1 MAISKIL
8 YMKDCG
14 NHFPG
19 KHLKAAIDYIAAPEK
34 TQNGALVA
42 GLNCQPEAAYEQMK
56 QTKEKFGKPDKRQ
69 GYHLIISFEEGE
81 VDAQT
86 AFEVIGKI
94 AKEYLGEEY
103 EAVYAVHDNT
113 AHVHGH
119 IIFNSVSFLTGKKY
133 RYEKGDWAKYIQP
146 ITNCLCEEYGL
157 STIDI
162 SEDRAR
168 PSDHY
173 NEWDDFRDGRFVWAD
188 MIKRD
193 LDACMM
199 QAPTYESFLEMLADK
214 GYEIKQGKHLAIR
227 PPGMSRF
234 KRCRSLGDDYTEERI
249 RQRILTEDLSNY
261 QPIRKNEEP
270 KIMYCKIKRF
280 KRARLS
286 GLQKRYFAKL
296 YRIGKLKKK
305 PYSQAWKF
313 KDDIR
318 RMHKLQ
324 EQYLFL
330 ARHELSNVADL
341 VMATEHFTE
350 KKAEISKEKSRVF
363 KARANCNS
371 LFQTLDELQELE
383 ECENS
388 YQAGDIFFEEEHMQW
403 VKLLDKLKKEGYSW
417 EEVEALREYYRGQ
430 IVIVRNKEKVAFKE
444 LNLAKS
450 IMKEMFP
457 DTDDRRREEAISQN
471 QTSKEKDMKQPRR

>member
-19 KHLKAAIDYIAAPEK
+19 KHLKVAIDYIAAPEK
-34 TQNGALVA
+34 TQNGRLVA

-56 QTKEKFGKPDKRQ
+56 QTKEKFGKTDKRQ

-81 VDAQT
+81 VDAET
-86 AFEVIGKI
+86 AFEIIGKF

-113 AHVHGH
+113 EHIHGH

-133 RYEKGDWAKYIQP
+133 RYGKGDWAKYIQP
-146 ITNCLCEEYGL
+146 ITNRLCEEYGL

-168 PSDHY
+168 PSGHY
-173 NEWDDFRDGRFVWAD
+173 KEWDDFKDGKFVWTD

-193 LDACMM
+193 LDVCIM
-199 QAPTYESFLEMLADK
+199 QAPTYGSFLEMLADK
-214 GYEIKQGKHLAIR
+214 GYEIKQGKHIAIR
-227 PPGMSRF
+227 PPGMYRF
-234 KRCRSLGDDYTEERI
+234 KRCKSLGDDYTEERI
-249 RQRILTEDLSNY
+249 RERILTEDLSSY
-261 QPIRKNEEP
+261 QPIPKNEQP
-270 KIMYCKIKRF
+270 KIMYCKIRRF
-280 KRARLS
+280 KRARMS

-296 YRIGKLKKK
+296 YRTGQLKKK
-305 PYSQAWKF
+305 PYSQVWKF

-318 RMHKLQ
+318 KMHKLQ

-330 ARHELSNVADL
+330 TRHAISNVADL
-341 VMATEHFTE
+341 AMTTENLTE
-350 KKAEISKEKSRVF
+350 KKVEVSKEKSRVF
-363 KARANCNS
+363 AARAKCNS
-371 LFQTLDELQELE
+371 LFQTLDEMQELK

-388 YQAGDIFFEEEHMQW
+388 YQAGDNFFEEEHGKW
-403 VKLLDKLKKEGYSW
+403 RKLLSQLEKEGYSQ
-417 EEVEALREYYRGQ
+417 EEVEALREYYRSQ
-430 IVIVRNKEKVAFKE
+430 IAMVGDKGRAVFKE

-450 IMKEMFP
+450 IVKEILYDADGRKM
-457 DTDDRRREEAISQN
+457 EEAIIQD
-471 QTSKEKDMKQPRR
+471 QTSKEKDEKQPKR